1 MKFQQSKKTWI
12 IIAVIVIVVVA
23 LLLLF
28 FLTKDKLAFGA
39 GGGTGAGTNITSN
52 VEATARL
59 IDVAGDISSLREEL
73 DGLASGIG

>member
-12 IIAVIVIVVVA
+12 IIAVIIIVVVA

-28 FLTKDKLAFGA
+28 FLTKDKIIQKVG
-39 GGGTGAGTNITSN
+39 GAGTNITSN

-59 IDVAGDISSLREEL
+59 TDVAGDISSLKEEL
-73 DGLASGIG
+73 DSLAGEIG